1 MLKSD
6 GACVSEVTS
15 AISRVRKEPSSSSS
29 DDSIQPVTSSTPQLV
44 EPKRSQFSSS
54 CRLKKF
60 ASTPVLPYSGPI
72 GFSHPLPHAEDS
84 FHIPIVGYE
93 VMEERAR
100 FTVYKLRIENRTY
113 GDCWFVFR
121 RYTDFVRL
129 HSKLQQE
136 FPKIKLCLPQKRWF
150 VGNFSTKFIEARAR
164 GLQAFINEIT
174 NNQKLLGSSA
184 VREFFCMD
192 EPPSYI
198 ESGEESRAIFEALEE
213 TIYHLRKQLHDKD
226 RELEVLRFGISER
239 LQKSVLLTQRII
251 DDVAACSSCRSK
263 VTSTAEELKDVL
275 GSDFNSFS

>member
-6 GACVSEVTS
+6 DTCISEVTT

-29 DDSIQPVTSSTPQLV
+29 DDGIHRVSSSTSQLV
-44 EPKRSQFSSS
+44 EQPQFSTPY
-54 CRLKKF
+54 RLKKF
-60 ASTPVLPYSGPI
+60 ASTPVLPYSSPI
-72 GFSHPLPHAEDS
+72 GYSHSLPHAEDS

-100 FTVYKLRIENRTY
+100 FTVYKLRIENKTF

-136 FPKIKLCLPQKRWF
+136 FPKIKLSLPQKRWF
-150 VGNFSTKFIEARAR
+150 GGNFSAKFIEARAR
-164 GLQAFINEIT
+164 GLQAFINDIT

-192 EPPSYI
+192 EPPSYV
-198 ESGEESRAIFEALEE
+198 ENGEESRAIFEALEE
-213 TIYHLRKQLHDKD
+213 TIYNLRKQLQDKD
-226 RELEVLRFGISER
+226 RELELLRFTVSER
-239 LQKSVLLTQRII
+239 VQKSVLLTQKII
-251 DDVAACSSCRSK
+251 DDMAACSSCRNKMESD
-263 VTSTAEELKDVL
+263 TAELQRVL
-275 GSDFNSFS
+275 SSDFNSIS